1 MKSLS
6 KKIIALISI
15 SILVSTL
22 LVGIASILNFN
33 RSLEKSSHEILSLSC
48 NESMQEINNVFSRIE
63 QSTDVLAEYAKEN
76 FTNTKILREDPVT
89 QSKFMDDITNLG
101 FSIIQETQG
110 AATCYFRLDPTFSG
124 DSKAGFLINKNF
136 ETGVY
141 NVVDTTDLSLYSE
154 KDHYVYWF
162 YGPKE
167 AGTAMWIEPY
177 YYKNV
182 QVEII
187 TYTKP
192 IYINGTFVGVVG
204 MDVDFKHITD
214 IVDDVK
220 VYETGY
226 AFLTDKDLNVIHSKH
241 TFAKNLK
248 PGGDKELTYDNIK
261 NASTVWE
268 FKDNGQK
275 MGITF
280 SELINGMCLAVTVSQ
295 AEVHHDLNSI
305 IIQTILAL
313 IFTTVVF
320 FFITSHFTKTLID
333 PLKRLNDIS
342 TEIAR
347 GNLDVYFEYN
357 TEDEIGTLARNTM
370 VMVKQLKKRIGYFD
384 TIAYTDN
391 MTGLKNYT
399 AYKRDL
405 EAISKSLLQG
415 NYNMGVFV
423 IDINGLKSINDTL
436 GHRHGNEL
444 IICSGKIV
452 ANTFGYENVYRV
464 GGDEFV
470 AILQNTCHDE
480 CVRYIESLKSKLSQ
494 PHGNIEC
501 SLAFGFAIGNGEKPI
516 TYDDLFEEA
525 DKSMY
530 FDKLQKKSHGENS
543 RFLDK

>member
-1 MKSLS
+1 
-6 KKIIALISI
+6 
-15 SILVSTL
+15 
-22 LVGIASILNFN
+22 
-33 RSLEKSSHEILSLSC
+33 
-48 NESMQEINNVFSRIE
+48 
-63 QSTDVLAEYAKEN
+63 
-76 FTNTKILREDPVT
+76 
-89 QSKFMDDITNLG
+89 
-101 FSIIQETQG
+101 
-110 AATCYFRLDPTFSG
+110 
-124 DSKAGFLINKNF
+124 
-136 ETGVY
+136 
-141 NVVDTTDLSLYSE
+141 
-154 KDHYVYWF
+154 
-162 YGPKE
+162 
-167 AGTAMWIEPY
+167 
-177 YYKNV
+177 
-182 QVEII
+182 
-187 TYTKP
+187 
-192 IYINGTFVGVVG
+192 
-204 MDVDFKHITD
+204 
-214 IVDDVK
+214 
-220 VYETGY
+220 
-226 AFLTDKDLNVIHSKH
+226 
-241 TFAKNLK
+241 
-248 PGGDKELTYDNIK
+248 
-261 NASTVWE
+261 
-268 FKDNGQK
+268 

-295 AEVHHDLNSI
+295 SEVHHDLNSI
-305 IIQTILAL
+305 IIQTIAVL

-320 FFITSHFTKTLID
+320 FFITTHFTKTLID

-370 VMVKQLKKRIGYFD
+370 VMVKQLKKRIGYID

-415 NYNMGVFV
+415 NSNMGVFV

-444 IICSGKIV
+444 IVCSGKIV

-470 AILQNTCHDE
+470 AILQNACHDE
-480 CVRYIESLKSKLSQ
+480 CIRYIEALKTKLEE
-494 PHGNIEC
+494 PHGNIVC
-501 SLAFGFAIGNGEKPI
+501 SLAFGFAIGNADNPV

-530 FDKLQKKSHGENS
+530 FDKLQKKSRGENS

>member
-6 KKIIALISI
+6 QKIIVLISI

-22 LVGIASILNFN
+22 LVGLTSIVNFN
-33 RSLEKSSHEILSLSC
+33 RSLESNAHEILSLSC

-76 FTNTKILREDPVT
+76 FRQTKTLATDDEEQDNFIA
-89 QSKFMDDITNLG
+89 DITTLG

-110 AATCYFRLDPTFSG
+110 AATCYFRLDPILSG
-124 DSKAGFLINKNF
+124 DPTAGFLINKNF
-136 ETGVY
+136 DNGVY
-141 NVVDTTDLSLYSE
+141 NVVETTDLSLYSE
-154 KDHYVYWF
+154 QDHYVYWF
-162 YGPKE
+162 YGPKTT
-167 AGTAMWIEPY
+167 GSAMWLEPY

-192 IYINGTFVGVVG
+192 IYIDGTFVGVVG
-204 MDVDFKHITD
+204 MDVDFSHITK
-214 IVDDVK
+214 IVDDVQ
-220 VYETGY
+220 VYDTGY
-226 AFLTDKDLNVIHSKH
+226 AFLTDKNLNVIHSKH
-241 TFAKNLK
+241 DFAKNLK
-248 PGGDKELTYDNIK
+248 PGGDNELTYENIK
-261 NASTVWE
+261 NASTVWT
-268 FKDNGQK
+268 FKDNKEK

-280 SELINGMCLAVTVSQ
+280 SELLNGMCLAVTVSQ
-295 AEVHHDLNSI
+295 GEVHENLNSI
-305 IIQTILAL
+305 IIQTTVILIITSIA
-313 IFTTVVF
+313 F
-320 FFITSHFTKTLID
+320 FFITSHFAKSLID
-333 PLKRLNDIS
+333 PLKRINDIS
-342 TEIAR
+342 TEVAK

-357 TEDEIGTLARNTM
+357 SEDEIGTLAKNTM

-405 EAISKSLLQG
+405 ESISKSILQG
-415 NYNMGVFV
+415 NSNTGVFV
-423 IDINGLKSINDTL
+423 IDINGLKAINDTL
-436 GHRHGNEL
+436 GHRSGNDL
-444 IICSGKIV
+444 IVCSGKIV

-470 AILQNTCHDE
+470 AILQNTFHDE
-480 CVRYIESLKSKLSQ
+480 CLRYLETLKAKLEV
-494 PHGNIEC
+494 PHGNINC
-501 SLAFGFAIGNGEKPI
+501 SLAIGFAIGNSDKPV

-530 FDKLQKKSHGENS
+530 FDKLQKKSRGENS
-543 RFLDK
+543 YFVDK